1 MFMASSGGWA
11 LDKVYGV
18 TERYEL
24 LICMRLKYTFG
35 VGPTRLGFLAF
46 TSLTIDVEKRS
57 LL

>member
-1 MFMASSGGWA
+1 MASSGGWA